1 MKQEM
6 RTADPYLIGA
16 IEGSDRVPAVLY
28 DLRKIKTLKLDERTK
43 PCGRLTFL
51 QGKDHDF
58 SVIGEMESL
67 HTLIMNTRN
76 PLTVDDFSFLEKC
89 KIMRYKIL

>member
-16 IEGSDRVPAVLY
+16 IAGSDRVPMVLY

-43 PCGRLTFL
+43 PCGRLTF
-51 QGKDHDF
+51 
-58 SVIGEMESL
+58 
-67 HTLIMNTRN
+67 
-76 PLTVDDFSFLEKC
+76 
-89 KIMRYKIL
+89 